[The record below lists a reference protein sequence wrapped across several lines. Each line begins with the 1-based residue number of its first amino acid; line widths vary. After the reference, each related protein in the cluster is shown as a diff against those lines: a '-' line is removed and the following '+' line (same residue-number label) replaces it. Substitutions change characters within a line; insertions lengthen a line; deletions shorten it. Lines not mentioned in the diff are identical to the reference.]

1 MHLVHHNFKAACL
14 SLFYLSLCRMAPCKF
29 VLLRSYGVFAHD
41 VLISYPL
48 QITGSLFF
56 TLAAFI
62 IQRSLSSSIAIPRF
76 FESRT
81 CRSGRITVCVL
92 AERSRIFLYTD
103 HCFRE
108 SVVRQWSFDPFVV
121 IFLPQVALFLVIF
134 SHLPAEI
141 PGIFL
146 DSLSS
151 RLSIK
156 AILAFGSSP
165 DLVGRNR

>member
-14 SLFYLSLCRMAPCKF
+14 LSFYLSLSRMAPCKF

-41 VLISYPL
+41 VLILYPL
-48 QITGSLFF
+48 QFNWFSVFHACRFYHSANPFLFRSQF
-56 TLAAFI
+56 LVSSSPEPADPDE
-62 IQRSLSSSIAIPRF
+62 SLSVYSPKDTYFSF
-76 FESRT
+76 
-81 CRSGRITVCVL
+81 
-92 AERSRIFLYTD
+92 TD

-156 AILAFGSSP
+156 AIQAFGSSP

>member
-1 MHLVHHNFKAACL
+1 MSLL
-14 SLFYLSLCRMAPCKF
+14 SFSEAF
-29 VLLRSYGVFAHD
+29 
-41 VLISYPL
+41 PL
-48 QITGSLFF
+48 
-56 TLAAFI
+56 
-62 IQRSLSSSIAIPRF
+62 SIAIPRF

-156 AILAFGSSP
+156 AMAFGSSLAPRGPKSLTNLPRDRLIFHFIFSLHSAILRLEYKSTVSVTLTTGGDVGLRPDAGP
-165 DLVGRNR
+165 DLTEAVESA

>member
-1 MHLVHHNFKAACL
+1 MSHGTLQNCIVAKLWIVRARCFYFISAAVYNWFSVFHACRFYHSAKPFLFRSQFLVSSSPEPAD
-14 SLFYLSLCRMAPCKF
+14 P
-29 VLLRSYGVFAHD
+29 D
-41 VLISYPL
+41 E
-48 QITGSLFF
+48 
-56 TLAAFI
+56 
-62 IQRSLSSSIAIPRF
+62 SLSVSSPKDHVF
-76 FESRT
+76 F
-81 CRSGRITVCVL
+81 
-92 AERSRIFLYTD
+92 YTD

>member
-1 MHLVHHNFKAACL
+1 
-14 SLFYLSLCRMAPCKF
+14 
-29 VLLRSYGVFAHD
+29 
-41 VLISYPL
+41 
-48 QITGSLFF
+48 
-56 TLAAFI
+56 
-62 IQRSLSSSIAIPRF
+62 
-76 FESRT
+76 
-81 CRSGRITVCVL
+81 VL

-121 IFLPQVALFLVIF
+121 IFVPQVALFLVIF

-156 AILAFGSSP
+156 AILAFARVRPRGPKSLTTLPRDRLIFPFDFLTPLGNPEIGVQVDS
-165 DLVGRNR
+165 

>member
-1 MHLVHHNFKAACL
+1 
-14 SLFYLSLCRMAPCKF
+14 
-29 VLLRSYGVFAHD
+29 
-41 VLISYPL
+41 
-48 QITGSLFF
+48 
-56 TLAAFI
+56 
-62 IQRSLSSSIAIPRF
+62 
-76 FESRT
+76 
-81 CRSGRITVCVL
+81 VL

-134 SHLPAEI
+134 FHLPAEI

-156 AILAFGSSP
+156 AIQAFARVPPRGPKSLTTLPRDRLIFPFDFLSP
-165 DLVGRNR
+165 LGNPEIGVQVDS